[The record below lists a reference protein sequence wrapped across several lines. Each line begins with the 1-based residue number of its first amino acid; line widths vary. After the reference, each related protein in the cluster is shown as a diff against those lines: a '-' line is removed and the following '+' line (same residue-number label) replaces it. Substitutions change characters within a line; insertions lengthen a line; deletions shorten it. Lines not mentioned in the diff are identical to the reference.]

1 MAGETVALKTELVLK
16 MHVPLQRMAGNG
28 ISTTEGFF
36 FFFHAVFQY
45 NKKSINYHI
54 IL

>member
-16 MHVPLQRMAGNG
+16 THVPLQRMAGKG

-36 FFFHAVFQY
+36 FFFMLFFSTT
-45 NKKSINYHI
+45 KSQ
-54 IL
+54 